1 MRVLG
6 LCSYPVEAAGTRY
19 RMRQYIEPLAKK
31 GIELEI
37 SPFLDKDLF
46 TLLYQNKSLARK
58 GFGVAGSVARRFAEI
73 FKARNYDLLF
83 VQREAMIFG
92 PAVFEWIFQKI
103 GNVPMI
109 LDLDDATYL
118 AYESPTYGK
127 IGSYLKFFGKTDK
140 LIKRAETV
148 VCGNRYIAE
157 YVESKGTKAVVV
169 PTVVDTDKFFP
180 VEKNNEVPVVGWIGT
195 HSTFPLLQS
204 VFPVLQR
211 LAQKHHFILK
221 IVGSGSDDVK
231 IEGVEIENLKWN
243 LEREIADFQS
253 LDIGLYPITTAKSL
267 SDQWILA
274 KSGFKAIQYLSIGI
288 PFVMSPVGGCAEI
301 GEHGKTHFNASGAED
316 WYNTLDRLL
325 SDAGLRKMMGTEGR
339 KYSLENYSLP
349 VQAEKLSEVINK
361 ICENVKTKRHS

>member
-19 RMRQYIEPLAKK
+19 RMRQYTEPLAEK

-46 TLLYQNKSLARK
+46 TLLYQDKSLARK

-140 LIKRAETV
+140 LIKRAEMV

-180 VEKNNEVPVVGWIGT
+180 VEKNNEIPLIGWIGT

-211 LAQKHHFILK
+211 LAQKHQFILK
-221 IVGSGSDDVK
+221 IVGAGSDNIK
-231 IEGVEIENLKWN
+231 IEGAEIENLKWN
-243 LEREIADFQS
+243 LEREISDFQS
-253 LDIGLYPITTAKSL
+253 LDIGLYPITTTGSASEE
-267 SDQWILA
+267 WVIG
-274 KSGFKAIQYLSIGI
+274 KSGFKAIQYMAVGI
-288 PFVMSPVGGCAEI
+288 PFVMTPVGICAELGKP
-301 GEHGKTHFNASGAED
+301 GETHFNARTAEE
-316 WYNTLDRLL
+316 WYRLL
-325 SDAGLRKMMGTEGR
+325 NKLLID
-339 KYSLENYSLP
+339 
-349 VQAEKLSEVINK
+349 EKLRSSMGVKGRNFSLKNYTVSAQVDILEQIFKSVLVI
-361 ICENVKTKRHS
+361 